1 MLFLRTFPIGPFL
14 VSMAVML
21 VAFCFNSY
29 NLHQRMSV
37 PGVLYKSDEG
47 YSAKTLRRHPAPCLS
62 QGKFSWSHLPPF
74 SIFVCMSFC
83 PISSH
88 IEKRPVMRIWLF
100 EAGFTGELLLPR
112 EKV

>member
-62 QGKFSWSHLPPF
+62 QGTAPLFNLRLLVILSHLV
-74 SIFVCMSFC
+74 SYREASGDAHLAVRGWL
-83 PISSH
+83 H
-88 IEKRPVMRIWLF
+88 RRIV
-100 EAGFTGELLLPR
+100 ASPGESLDC
-112 EKV
+112 